1 MTSQLD
7 TRALERLASVFSPAM
22 QTRVMA
28 AGAKRMGA
36 AAEEA
41 VPPYAPVR
49 TQKLSKFYTRSTVA
63 GKQVTPFKSKFK
75 TQGQAF
81 KVLKLGEAGKTPY
94 RRSGQLGRSIISKVV
109 EVTSAYALV
118 SIGTSL
124 IGAQQVIGDDS
135 QQKRLRCQSLAWYAY
150 LRLSKY
156 AVIRAKISAALSVP
170 NRFISHCTGSLLL
183 FELLHPPVSPFL
195 LWHIGTIFQETVPG
209 LSGRGS
215 ASGIQCSR
223 AKTRFGSSGGL
234 PQTAQHPLK

>member
-22 QTRVMA
+22 QTRVMQ

-81 KVLKLGEAGKTPY
+81 KVLKLGEAGKIPY

-109 EVTSAYALV
+109 EVTTAYALV

-135 QQKRLRCQSLAWYAY
+135 QQSAYHAGNWWQLQKEMEKATPAVLEAGQQGIDDELAT
-150 LRLSKY
+150 LLKGISK
-156 AVIRAKISAALSVP
+156 
-170 NRFISHCTGSLLL
+170 
-183 FELLHPPVSPFL
+183 
-195 LWHIGTIFQETVPG
+195 
-209 LSGRGS
+209 
-215 ASGIQCSR
+215 
-223 AKTRFGSSGGL
+223 
-234 PQTAQHPLK
+234 